1 MSFKDNVN
9 LHVDKSAKLLN
20 FSDDLLEHLK
30 SIHSLIKVN
39 VGVVLDGK
47 INNFT
52 GWRAVHSEHILP
64 TKGGLRYSET
74 VDQDD
79 TEALA
84 SLMTYKCAIVNIP
97 FGGAKGGLK
106 INPKNYTMPQLR
118 EITKAF
124 ASKLINKGF
133 ISPALNVPAPDV
145 GTSEREMEWILETYK
160 TLKPDDINY
169 RGCVTGK
176 PLHRGGIAGRTEA
189 TGRGI
194 EEVVREIFRHE
205 DVVKEAGL
213 KNELKD
219 NEIIVQGF
227 GNVGSNLAK
236 HLYNRDNAKIIAV
249 GEFDG
254 YLYNKKGIDINALI
268 EFYKTNKSINNP
280 KLGKFKNN
288 PSELLELDC
297 DILIPAALENAIT
310 IDNVDKIKTKL
321 IIEAAN
327 GPVSFEADKKLFE
340 KGVMIIPDI
349 YVNAGGVVV
358 SYFEWVKDI
367 SHIRFGRVEKR
378 FQEQKILDIIDLID
392 KKTNTKTDFDTI
404 KKIIHGADEED
415 LAFSGLEDSMRN
427 AFIEI
432 YNEDDTERLG
442 FLCQDIE
449 QGRFRIVFEGRGD
462 KTRLT
467 KATVEYQ

>member
-30 SIHSLIKVN
+30 STHSLIKVN

-236 HLYNRDNAKIIAV
+236 HLYNRDNAKIIAI

-268 EFYKTNKSINNP
+268 EFYKTNKTINNP

-327 GPVSFEADKKLFE
+327 GPISFEADRKLFE

-432 YNEDDTERLG
+432 YNAKK
-442 FLCQDIE
+442 QIKKS
-449 QGRFRIVFEGRGD
+449 FRESAYYVSLKKIRNFY
-462 KTRLT
+462 
-467 KATVEYQ
+467 TVEGFPKR

>member
-1 MSFKDNVN
+1 MDLIKMSFKDSVN

-106 INPKNYTMPQLR
+106 INPKKYTMPQLR

-194 EEVVREIFRHE
+194 EEVIREIFRHE
-205 DVVKEAGL
+205 DIVKEAGL
-213 KNELKD
+213 KNKLKE

-236 HLYNRDNAKIIAV
+236 HLYNRDNAKIIAI
-249 GEFDG
+249 GEYDG

-268 EFYKTNKSINNP
+268 EFYQKNKNINNP
-280 KLGKFKNN
+280 KLGEFKDN
-288 PSELLELDC
+288 PSELLELNC
-297 DILIPAALENAIT
+297 DILIPAALENVIT
-310 IDNVDKIKTKL
+310 INNVDKIKTKL

-327 GPVSFEADKKLFE
+327 GPVSFEADQKLY
-340 KGVMIIPDI
+340 G
-349 YVNAGGVVV
+349 
-358 SYFEWVKDI
+358 
-367 SHIRFGRVEKR
+367 KR
-378 FQEQKILDIIDLID
+378 RYD
-392 KKTNTKTDFDTI
+392 
-404 KKIIHGADEED
+404 HP
-415 LAFSGLEDSMRN
+415 
-427 AFIEI
+427 
-432 YNEDDTERLG
+432 
-442 FLCQDIE
+442 
-449 QGRFRIVFEGRGD
+449 
-462 KTRLT
+462 
-467 KATVEYQ
+467 

>member
-9 LHVDKSAKLLN
+9 SHVDKSAKLLN

-124 ASKLINKGF
+124 ASKLINRGF

-194 EEVVREIFRHE
+194 EEVIREIFRHE
-205 DVVKEAGL
+205 DIVKEAGL

-236 HLYNRDNAKIIAV
+236 HLYNRDNAKIIAI

-268 EFYKTNKSINNP
+268 EFFQKNKTINNP
-280 KLGKFKNN
+280 KLGEFKNN
-288 PSELLELDC
+288 PSELLELNC

-327 GPVSFEADKKLFE
+327 GPVSFEADQKLFE

-404 KKIIHGADEED
+404 KRIVHGADEED

-432 YNEDDTERLG
+432 YNAKKLIKKSFRESAYYVSLKKLRNFYTAEG
-442 FLCQDIE
+442 FPK
-449 QGRFRIVFEGRGD
+449 R
-462 KTRLT
+462 
-467 KATVEYQ
+467 

>member
-205 DVVKEAGL
+205 DVVKEARL

-236 HLYNRDNAKIIAV
+236 HLYNRDNAKIIAI

-268 EFYKTNKSINNP
+268 EFYKTNKTINNP

-327 GPVSFEADKKLFE
+327 GPISFEADQKLFE
-340 KGVMIIPDI
+340 KSVMIIPDI

-432 YNEDDTERLG
+432 YNAKK
-442 FLCQDIE
+442 QIKKS
-449 QGRFRIVFEGRGD
+449 FRESAYYVSLKKIRNFY
-462 KTRLT
+462 
-467 KATVEYQ
+467 TVEGFPKR

>member
-30 SIHSLIKVN
+30 STHSLIKVN

-205 DVVKEAGL
+205 DIVKEAGL

-236 HLYNRDNAKIIAV
+236 HLYNRDNAKIIAI

-254 YLYNKKGIDINALI
+254 YLYNKKGIDIDALI
-268 EFYKTNKSINNP
+268 KFYKTNKTINNP
-280 KLGKFKNN
+280 KLGEFKNN

-310 IDNVDKIKTKL
+310 INNVDKIKTKL

-327 GPVSFEADKKLFE
+327 GPISFDADQKLFE

-404 KKIIHGADEED
+404 KNIVHGADEED

-432 YNEDDTERLG
+432 YNAKK
-442 FLCQDIE
+442 QIKKS
-449 QGRFRIVFEGRGD
+449 FRDSAYYVSLKKIRNFY
-462 KTRLT
+462 
-467 KATVEYQ
+467 TVEGFPKR

>member
-30 SIHSLIKVN
+30 STHSLIKVN

-64 TKGGLRYSET
+64 TKGGLRYSEN

-176 PLHRGGIAGRTEA
+176 PIHRGGIAGRTEA

-213 KNELKD
+213 KKELKD

-236 HLYNRDNAKIIAV
+236 HLYNRDNAKIIAI

-268 EFYKTNKSINNP
+268 EFFQKNKSINNP
-280 KLGKFKNN
+280 KLGEFKNN

-327 GPVSFEADKKLFE
+327 GPISFEADQKLFE

-392 KKTNTKTDFDTI
+392 KKTNTKTDFETI
-404 KKIIHGADEED
+404 KNIVHGADEED

-432 YNEDDTERLG
+432 YNAKKQIKRSFRDSAYYVSLKKLSMERMK
-442 FLCQDIE
+442 
-449 QGRFRIVFEGRGD
+449 RI
-462 KTRLT
+462 
-467 KATVEYQ
+467 

>member
-74 VDQDD
+74 VDQDN

-176 PLHRGGIAGRTEA
+176 PLHRGGIAGRAEA

-194 EEVVREIFRHE
+194 EEVIREIFRHE
-205 DVVKEAGL
+205 DVIKEAGL

-236 HLYNRDNAKIIAV
+236 HLYNRDNAKIIAI

-268 EFYKTNKSINNP
+268 EFFQKNKSINNP
-280 KLGKFKNN
+280 KLGEFKNKS
-288 PSELLELDC
+288 SELLELDC

-327 GPVSFEADKKLFE
+327 GPISFEADQKLFE
-340 KGVMIIPDI
+340 KGVVIIPDI

-392 KKTNTKTDFDTI
+392 KKTNTKTDFETI
-404 KKIIHGADEED
+404 KNIVHGADEED

-432 YNEDDTERLG
+432 YNAKKQIKRS
-442 FLCQDIE
+442 
-449 QGRFRIVFEGRGD
+449 FRDSAYYVSLKKIRNFY
-462 KTRLT
+462 
-467 KATVEYQ
+467 TVEGFPKR

>member
-30 SIHSLIKVN
+30 STHSLIKVN

-205 DVVKEAGL
+205 DIVKEAGL

-236 HLYNRDNAKIIAV
+236 HLYNRDNAKIIAI

-254 YLYNKKGIDINALI
+254 YLYNKKGIDIDALI
-268 EFYKTNKSINNP
+268 KFYKTNKTINNP
-280 KLGKFKNN
+280 KLGEFKNN

-310 IDNVDKIKTKL
+310 INNVDKIKTKL

-432 YNEDDTERLG
+432 YNAKKK
-442 FLCQDIE
+442 IKKS
-449 QGRFRIVFEGRGD
+449 FRDSAYYVSLKKIRNFY
-462 KTRLT
+462 
-467 KATVEYQ
+467 TVEGFPKR

>member
-30 SIHSLIKVN
+30 STHSLIKVN

-106 INPKNYTMPQLR
+106 INPKNYSMPQLR

-205 DVVKEAGL
+205 DIVKEAGL

-236 HLYNRDNAKIIAV
+236 HLYNRDNAKIIAI
-249 GEFDG
+249 GEYDG

-268 EFYKTNKSINNP
+268 EFFQKNKSINNP
-280 KLGKFKNN
+280 ELGEFKNK

-310 IDNVDKIKTKL
+310 VDNVDKIKTKL

-327 GPVSFEADKKLFE
+327 GPVSFEADQKLFE

-432 YNEDDTERLG
+432 YNAKKQIKKSFRDSAYYVSLKKIRNFYTIEG
-442 FLCQDIE
+442 FPK
-449 QGRFRIVFEGRGD
+449 R
-462 KTRLT
+462 
-467 KATVEYQ
+467 

>member
-30 SIHSLIKVN
+30 STHSLIKVN

-106 INPKNYTMPQLR
+106 INPKNYSMPQLR

-205 DVVKEAGL
+205 DIVKEAGL

-236 HLYNRDNAKIIAV
+236 HLYNRDNAKIIAI

-268 EFYKTNKSINNP
+268 EFFQKNKSINNP
-280 KLGKFKNN
+280 KLGEFKNN

-327 GPVSFEADKKLFE
+327 GPVSFEADQKLFE

-432 YNEDDTERLG
+432 YNAKK
-442 FLCQDIE
+442 QIKKS
-449 QGRFRIVFEGRGD
+449 FRESAYYVSLKKIRNFY
-462 KTRLT
+462 
-467 KATVEYQ
+467 TVEGFPKR

>member
-205 DVVKEAGL
+205 DIVKEAGL
-213 KNELKD
+213 KSKLKD

-236 HLYNRDNAKIIAV
+236 HLYNRDNAKIIAI

-268 EFYKTNKSINNP
+268 EFFQKNKSINNP
-280 KLGKFKNN
+280 KLGEFKNK

-310 IDNVDKIKTKL
+310 VDNADKIKTKL

-327 GPVSFEADKKLFE
+327 GPVSFEADQKLFE

-432 YNEDDTERLG
+432 YNAKKKIKRS
-442 FLCQDIE
+442 
-449 QGRFRIVFEGRGD
+449 FRDSAYYVSLKKIRNFY
-462 KTRLT
+462 
-467 KATVEYQ
+467 TVEGFPKR

>member
-30 SIHSLIKVN
+30 STHSLIKVN

-236 HLYNRDNAKIIAV
+236 HLYNRDNAKIIAI

-268 EFYKTNKSINNP
+268 EFFQKNKSINNP
-280 KLGKFKNN
+280 KLGEFKNN

-327 GPVSFEADKKLFE
+327 GPISFEADQKLFE

-358 SYFEWVKDI
+358 SYFEWVQNLSGQTWPLEDIHQKLKD
-367 SHIRFGRVEKR
+367 KM
-378 FQEQKILDIIDLID
+378 
-392 KKTNTKTDFDTI
+392 TT
-404 KKIIHGADEED
+404 
-415 LAFSGLEDSMRN
+415 AFSQAWDLTEQQDYSLRQAAYIN
-427 AFIEI
+427 ALHRISAA
-432 YNEDDTERLG
+432 TSALG
-442 FLCQDIE
+442 TQRYFNQ
-449 QGRFRIVFEGRGD
+449 Q
-462 KTRLT
+462 
-467 KATVEYQ
+467 

>member
-30 SIHSLIKVN
+30 STHSLIKVN

-106 INPKNYTMPQLR
+106 INPKNYSMPQLR

-145 GTSEREMEWILETYK
+145 GTSQREMEWILETYK

-205 DVVKEAGL
+205 DIVKEAGL

-236 HLYNRDNAKIIAV
+236 HLYNRDNAKIIAI
-249 GEFDG
+249 GEYDG

-268 EFYKTNKSINNP
+268 EFYKTNKTINNP
-280 KLGKFKNN
+280 KLGEFKNN

-310 IDNVDKIKTKL
+310 VDNVDKIKTKL

-327 GPVSFEADKKLFE
+327 GPVSFEADQKLFE

-432 YNEDDTERLG
+432 YNAKK
-442 FLCQDIE
+442 QIKKS
-449 QGRFRIVFEGRGD
+449 FRDSAYYVSLKKIRNFY
-462 KTRLT
+462 
-467 KATVEYQ
+467 TVEGFPKR

>member
-30 SIHSLIKVN
+30 STHSLIKVN

-64 TKGGLRYSET
+64 TKGGLRYLET

-84 SLMTYKCAIVNIP
+84 SLVTYKCAIVNIP

-236 HLYNRDNAKIIAV
+236 HLYNRDNAKIIAI

-268 EFYKTNKSINNP
+268 EFYKTNKTINNP

-327 GPVSFEADKKLFE
+327 GPISFEADQKLFE

-392 KKTNTKTDFDTI
+392 KKTNTKTDFETI
-404 KKIIHGADEED
+404 KNIVHGADEED

-432 YNEDDTERLG
+432 YNAKKQIKRS
-442 FLCQDIE
+442 
-449 QGRFRIVFEGRGD
+449 FRDSAYYVSLKKIRNFY
-462 KTRLT
+462 
-467 KATVEYQ
+467 TVEGFPKR

>member
-20 FSDDLLEHLK
+20 FSNDLLEHLK

-176 PLHRGGIAGRTEA
+176 PIHRGGIAGRTEA

-205 DVVKEAGL
+205 DIVKEAGL

-236 HLYNRDNAKIIAV
+236 HLYNRDNAKIIAI

-268 EFYKTNKSINNP
+268 EFFQKNKNINNP
-280 KLGKFKNN
+280 KLGEFKNK

-310 IDNVDKIKTKL
+310 VDNVDKIKTKL

-327 GPVSFEADKKLFE
+327 GPISFEADQ
-340 KGVMIIPDI
+340 MD
-349 YVNAGGVVV
+349 
-358 SYFEWVKDI
+358 
-367 SHIRFGRVEKR
+367 
-378 FQEQKILDIIDLID
+378 
-392 KKTNTKTDFDTI
+392 TNM
-404 KKIIHGADEED
+404 HP
-415 LAFSGLEDSMRN
+415 SS
-427 AFIEI
+427 
-432 YNEDDTERLG
+432 
-442 FLCQDIE
+442 
-449 QGRFRIVFEGRGD
+449 
-462 KTRLT
+462 LT
-467 KATVEYQ
+467 KLRQSATN

>member
-9 LHVDKSAKLLN
+9 LHVNKSAKLLN

-39 VGVVLDGK
+39 VGVVLDEK

-74 VDQDD
+74 VDQDN

-118 EITKAF
+118 KITKAF

-194 EEVVREIFRHE
+194 EEVIREIFRHE
-205 DVVKEAGL
+205 DVIKEAGL

-236 HLYNRDNAKIIAV
+236 HLYNRDNAKIVAI

-268 EFYKTNKSINNP
+268 KFFQKNKSINNP
-280 KLGKFKNN
+280 KLGEFKNK

-327 GPVSFEADKKLFE
+327 GPISFEADQKLFE

-392 KKTNTKTDFDTI
+392 KKTNTKTDFETI
-404 KKIIHGADEED
+404 KNIVHGADEED

-432 YNEDDTERLG
+432 YNAKKQIKRS
-442 FLCQDIE
+442 
-449 QGRFRIVFEGRGD
+449 FRDSAYYVSLKKIRNFY
-462 KTRLT
+462 
-467 KATVEYQ
+467 TVEGFPKR

>member
-30 SIHSLIKVN
+30 STHSLIKVN

-106 INPKNYTMPQLR
+106 INPKNYSMPQLR

-213 KNELKD
+213 KKELKD

-236 HLYNRDNAKIIAV
+236 HLYNRDSAKIIAI

-268 EFYKTNKSINNP
+268 EFFQKNKSINNP
-280 KLGKFKNN
+280 KLGEFKNN

-310 IDNVDKIKTKL
+310 VDNVDKIKTKL

-327 GPVSFEADKKLFE
+327 GPVSFEADQKLFE

-432 YNEDDTERLG
+432 YNAKKLIKKSFRESAYYVSLKKLRNFYTAEG
-442 FLCQDIE
+442 FPK
-449 QGRFRIVFEGRGD
+449 R
-462 KTRLT
+462 
-467 KATVEYQ
+467 

>member
-30 SIHSLIKVN
+30 STHSLIKVN

-106 INPKNYTMPQLR
+106 INPKNYSMPQLR

-213 KNELKD
+213 KNELKN

-236 HLYNRDNAKIIAV
+236 HLYNRDNAKIIAI
-249 GEFDG
+249 GEYDG

-268 EFYKTNKSINNP
+268 EFYKTNKTINNP
-280 KLGKFKNN
+280 KLGEFKNK

-310 IDNVDKIKTKL
+310 VDNVDKIKTKL

-404 KKIIHGADEED
+404 KRIVHGADEED

-432 YNEDDTERLG
+432 YNAKK
-442 FLCQDIE
+442 QIKKS
-449 QGRFRIVFEGRGD
+449 FRDSAYYVSLKKIRNFY
-462 KTRLT
+462 
-467 KATVEYQ
+467 TVEGFPKR

>member
-30 SIHSLIKVN
+30 STHSLIKVN

-194 EEVVREIFRHE
+194 EEVVREIFRHK

-236 HLYNRDNAKIIAV
+236 HLYNRDNAKIIAI
-249 GEFDG
+249 GEYDG

-268 EFYKTNKSINNP
+268 EFFQKNKSINNP
-280 KLGKFKNN
+280 KLGEFKNK

-310 IDNVDKIKTKL
+310 VDNVDKIKTKL

-327 GPVSFEADKKLFE
+327 GPVSFEADQKLFE

-432 YNEDDTERLG
+432 YNAKK
-442 FLCQDIE
+442 QIKKS
-449 QGRFRIVFEGRGD
+449 FRDSAYYVSLKKIRNFY
-462 KTRLT
+462 
-467 KATVEYQ
+467 TVEGFPKR

>member
-30 SIHSLIKVN
+30 STHSLIKVN

-124 ASKLINKGF
+124 ASKIINKGF
-133 ISPALNVPAPDV
+133 MSPALNVPAPDV

-205 DVVKEAGL
+205 DVVKEADL

-236 HLYNRDNAKIIAV
+236 HLYNRDNAKIIAI

-254 YLYNKKGIDINALI
+254 YLYNKKGIDINSLI
-268 EFYKTNKSINNP
+268 EFFQKNKTINNP
-280 KLGKFKNN
+280 KLGEFKNN
-288 PSELLELDC
+288 PSELLELNC

-327 GPVSFEADKKLFE
+327 GPVSFEADQKLFE

-404 KKIIHGADEED
+404 KRIVNGADEED

-432 YNEDDTERLG
+432 YNAKKLIKKSFRESAYYVSLKKLRNFYTAEG
-442 FLCQDIE
+442 FPK
-449 QGRFRIVFEGRGD
+449 R
-462 KTRLT
+462 
-467 KATVEYQ
+467 

>member
-30 SIHSLIKVN
+30 STHSLIKVN

-106 INPKNYTMPQLR
+106 INPKNYSMPQLR

-236 HLYNRDNAKIIAV
+236 HLYNRDNAKIIAI

-280 KLGKFKNN
+280 KLGEFKNN

-310 IDNVDKIKTKL
+310 IDNVDKIKTRL

-327 GPVSFEADKKLFE
+327 GPISFEADQKLFE

-432 YNEDDTERLG
+432 YNAKK
-442 FLCQDIE
+442 QIKKS
-449 QGRFRIVFEGRGD
+449 FRDSAYYVSLKKIRNFY
-462 KTRLT
+462 
-467 KATVEYQ
+467 TVEGFPKR

>member
-30 SIHSLIKVN
+30 STHSLIKVN

-64 TKGGLRYSET
+64 TKGGLRYLET

-84 SLMTYKCAIVNIP
+84 SLVTYKCAIVNIP

-236 HLYNRDNAKIIAV
+236 HLYNRDNAKIIAI

-268 EFYKTNKSINNP
+268 EFYKTNKTINNP
-280 KLGKFKNN
+280 KLGEFKNN

-327 GPVSFEADKKLFE
+327 GPISFEADQKLFE

-404 KKIIHGADEED
+404 KKIIHGADEE
-415 LAFSGLEDSMRN
+415 
-427 AFIEI
+427 
-432 YNEDDTERLG
+432 T
-442 FLCQDIE
+442 
-449 QGRFRIVFEGRGD
+449 
-462 KTRLT
+462 
-467 KATVEYQ
+467 

>member
-1 MSFKDNVN
+1 MSFKENVN

-20 FSDDLLEHLK
+20 FSNDLLEHLK

-39 VGVVLDGK
+39 VGVVIDKK

-64 TKGGLRYSET
+64 SKGGMRYSEN

-84 SLMTYKCAIVNIP
+84 ALMTYKCAIVNIP
-97 FGGAKGGLK
+97 FGGSKGGLK
-106 INPKNYTMPQLR
+106 INPKNYTTEQLR
-118 EITKAF
+118 TITKAF
-124 ASKLINKGF
+124 ATKLINKGF

-145 GTSEREMEWILETYK
+145 GTSEREMEWIMETYK
-160 TLKPDDINY
+160 SLRPDDINY

-176 PLHRGGIAGRTEA
+176 PLHSGGIKGRTEA

-194 EEVVREIFRHE
+194 EEVIREIFRHP
-205 DVVKEAGL
+205 DIIKETGL
-213 KNELKD
+213 KNLLK
-219 NEIIVQGF
+219 NNNIVIQGF

-236 HLYNRDNAKIIAV
+236 HLYNRDKAKIIAI
-249 GEFDG
+249 GEREG
-254 YLYNKKGIDINALI
+254 YLFNKDGIDINALN
-268 EFYKTNKSINNP
+268 EFYKNNKSINNS
-280 KLGKFKNN
+280 KLGEFKNKS
-288 PSELLELDC
+288 SELLELDC
-297 DILIPAALENAIT
+297 DILIPAALENVIT
-310 IDNVDKIKTKL
+310 IENVDKINCKL

-327 GPVSFEADKKLFE
+327 GPTSFEADQKLYKK
-340 KGVMIIPDI
+340 GIMIIPDI

-378 FQEQKILDIIDLID
+378 FQEQKILEIINLID
-392 KKTNTKTDFDTI
+392 KKTNTKTDYDTI
-404 KKIIHGADEED
+404 KNIVHGANEED

-427 AFIEI
+427 SFIEI
-432 YNEDDTERLG
+432 YNIKKQIKKSFRESAYYVSLKKLRNFYTNDG
-442 FLCQDIE
+442 FPK
-449 QGRFRIVFEGRGD
+449 R
-462 KTRLT
+462 
-467 KATVEYQ
+467 

>member
-9 LHVDKSAKLLN
+9 SHVDKSAKLLN

-124 ASKLINKGF
+124 ASKLINRGF

-169 RGCVTGK
+169 RACVTGK

-194 EEVVREIFRHE
+194 EEVIREIFRHE
-205 DVVKEAGL
+205 DIVKEAGL

-236 HLYNRDNAKIIAV
+236 HLYNRDNAKIISI

-268 EFYKTNKSINNP
+268 EFFQKNKTINNP
-280 KLGKFKNN
+280 KLGEFKNN
-288 PSELLELDC
+288 PSELLELNC

-327 GPVSFEADKKLFE
+327 GPVSFEADQKLFE
-340 KGVMIIPDI
+340 KGVMIMPDI

-358 SYFEWVKDI
+358 SYFEWVKNI

-378 FQEQKILDIIDLID
+378 FQEQKILDIINLID

-404 KKIIHGADEED
+404 KRIVHGADEED

-432 YNEDDTERLG
+432 YNAKKLIKKSFRESAYYVSLKKLRNFYTTEG
-442 FLCQDIE
+442 FPK
-449 QGRFRIVFEGRGD
+449 R
-462 KTRLT
+462 
-467 KATVEYQ
+467 

>member
-30 SIHSLIKVN
+30 STHSLIKVN

-205 DVVKEAGL
+205 DIVKEAGL

-236 HLYNRDNAKIIAV
+236 HLYNRDNAKIIAI

-268 EFYKTNKSINNP
+268 EFFQKNKSINNP
-280 KLGKFKNN
+280 KLGEFKNK

-310 IDNVDKIKTKL
+310 VDNVDKIKTKL

-327 GPVSFEADKKLFE
+327 GPVSFEADQKLFE

-432 YNEDDTERLG
+432 YNAKK
-442 FLCQDIE
+442 QIKKS
-449 QGRFRIVFEGRGD
+449 FRDSAYYVSLKKIRNFY
-462 KTRLT
+462 
-467 KATVEYQ
+467 TVEGFPKR

>member
-30 SIHSLIKVN
+30 STHSLIKVN

-236 HLYNRDNAKIIAV
+236 HLYNRDNAKIVAI

-268 EFYKTNKSINNP
+268 KFFQKNKSINNP
-280 KLGKFKNN
+280 KLGEFKNK

-327 GPVSFEADKKLFE
+327 GPISFEADQKLFE

-404 KKIIHGADEED
+404 KRIVHGADEED

-432 YNEDDTERLG
+432 YNAKK
-442 FLCQDIE
+442 QIKKS
-449 QGRFRIVFEGRGD
+449 FRDSAYYVSLKKIRNFY
-462 KTRLT
+462 
-467 KATVEYQ
+467 TVEGLPKR

>member
-30 SIHSLIKVN
+30 STHSLIKVN

-205 DVVKEAGL
+205 DIVKEAGL

-236 HLYNRDNAKIIAV
+236 HLYNRDNAKIIAI

-268 EFYKTNKSINNP
+268 EFFQKNKSINNP
-280 KLGKFKNN
+280 KLGEFKNK

-310 IDNVDKIKTKL
+310 VDNVDKIKTKL

-327 GPVSFEADKKLFE
+327 GPISFEADQKLFE

-432 YNEDDTERLG
+432 YNAKKQIKRS
-442 FLCQDIE
+442 
-449 QGRFRIVFEGRGD
+449 FRDSAYYVSLKKIRNFY
-462 KTRLT
+462 
-467 KATVEYQ
+467 TVEGFPKR

>member
-30 SIHSLIKVN
+30 STHSLIKVN

-64 TKGGLRYSET
+64 TKGGLRYLET

-84 SLMTYKCAIVNIP
+84 SLVTYKCAIVNIP

-236 HLYNRDNAKIIAV
+236 HLYNRDNAKIIAI

-268 EFYKTNKSINNP
+268 EFYKTNKTINNP

-327 GPVSFEADKKLFE
+327 GPISFEADQKLFE

-432 YNEDDTERLG
+432 YNAKK
-442 FLCQDIE
+442 QIKKS
-449 QGRFRIVFEGRGD
+449 FRESAYYVSLKKIRNFY
-462 KTRLT
+462 
-467 KATVEYQ
+467 TVEGFPKR

>member
-30 SIHSLIKVN
+30 STHSLIKVN

-236 HLYNRDNAKIIAV
+236 HLYNRDNAKIIAI

-268 EFYKTNKSINNP
+268 EFFQKNKSINNP
-280 KLGKFKNN
+280 KLGEFKNN

-310 IDNVDKIKTKL
+310 FDNVDKIKTKL

-327 GPVSFEADKKLFE
+327 GPISFEADQKLFE
-340 KGVMIIPDI
+340 KGVVIIPDI

-432 YNEDDTERLG
+432 YNAKKQIKRS
-442 FLCQDIE
+442 
-449 QGRFRIVFEGRGD
+449 FRDSAYYVSLKKIRNFY
-462 KTRLT
+462 
-467 KATVEYQ
+467 TVEGFPKR

>member
-30 SIHSLIKVN
+30 STHSLIKVN

-236 HLYNRDNAKIIAV
+236 HLYNRDNAKIIAI
-249 GEFDG
+249 GEYDG

-268 EFYKTNKSINNP
+268 EFYKTNKTINNP
-280 KLGKFKNN
+280 KLGEFKNK

-310 IDNVDKIKTKL
+310 IDNVDKIKTRL

-327 GPVSFEADKKLFE
+327 GPISFEADKKLFE

-404 KKIIHGADEED
+404 KRIVHGADEED

-432 YNEDDTERLG
+432 YNAKK
-442 FLCQDIE
+442 QIKKS
-449 QGRFRIVFEGRGD
+449 FRDSAYYVSLKKIRNFY
-462 KTRLT
+462 
-467 KATVEYQ
+467 TVEGFPKR

>member
-1 MSFKDNVN
+1 MSFKENVN

-20 FSDDLLEHLK
+20 FSNDLLEHLK

-39 VGVVLDGK
+39 VGVVIDKK

-64 TKGGLRYSET
+64 SKGGMRYSEN

-84 SLMTYKCAIVNIP
+84 ALMTYKCAIVNIP
-97 FGGAKGGLK
+97 FGGSKGGLK
-106 INPKNYTMPQLR
+106 INPKNYTTEQLR
-118 EITKAF
+118 TITKAF
-124 ASKLINKGF
+124 ATKLINKGF

-145 GTSEREMEWILETYK
+145 GTSEREMEWIMETYK
-160 TLKPDDINY
+160 SLRPDDINY

-176 PLHRGGIAGRTEA
+176 PLHSGGIKGRTEA

-194 EEVVREIFRHE
+194 EEVIREIFRHPDIIRE
-205 DVVKEAGL
+205 TGL
-213 KNELKD
+213 KNLLK
-219 NEIIVQGF
+219 NNNIVIQGF

-236 HLYNRDNAKIIAV
+236 HLYNRDKAKIIAI
-249 GEFDG
+249 GEREG
-254 YLYNKKGIDINALI
+254 YLFNKDGIDINALN
-268 EFYKTNKSINNP
+268 EFYKNNKSINNS
-280 KLGKFKNN
+280 KLGEFKNKS
-288 PSELLELDC
+288 SELLELDC
-297 DILIPAALENAIT
+297 DILIPAALENVIT
-310 IDNVDKIKTKL
+310 IENVDKINCKL

-327 GPVSFEADKKLFE
+327 GPTSFEADQKLYKK
-340 KGVMIIPDI
+340 GIMIIPDI

-415 LAFSGLEDSMRN
+415 LAFSGLEDAMRN

-432 YNEDDTERLG
+432 YNAKK
-442 FLCQDIE
+442 QIKKS
-449 QGRFRIVFEGRGD
+449 FRESAYYVSLKKIRNFY
-462 KTRLT
+462 
-467 KATVEYQ
+467 TVEGFPKR

>member
-30 SIHSLIKVN
+30 STHSLIKVN

-213 KNELKD
+213 KNELKN

-236 HLYNRDNAKIIAV
+236 HLYNRDNAKIIAI

-268 EFYKTNKSINNP
+268 EFFQKNKSINNP
-280 KLGKFKNN
+280 KLGEFKNN

-327 GPVSFEADKKLFE
+327 GPISFEADQKLFE

-432 YNEDDTERLG
+432 YNAKKQIKRS
-442 FLCQDIE
+442 
-449 QGRFRIVFEGRGD
+449 FRDSAYYVSLKKIRNFY
-462 KTRLT
+462 
-467 KATVEYQ
+467 TVEGFPKR